1 MSEGSNRQKVGQRRA
16 ALRMSRSERRNQ
28 LLDVARKII
37 RDEGTDRLTLG
48 HLAACAGVSKPIAYD
63 HFGDRSGLLIAL
75 YKWIDEERMNA
86 FLDGIA
92 GRNPDARDAIDEL
105 ATAYIDCASDT
116 AGDFQVVGAAL
127 AGSEQKSAV
136 LQELLN
142 QAVAMFV
149 SVLKQHSEL
158 PQEELERRCIGLVGA
173 GEALAMALL
182 RGTCDDADA
191 KKTFASMIHACV

>member
-1 MSEGSNRQKVGQRRA
+1 
-16 ALRMSRSERRNQ
+16 MSRSERRNQ